1 MKKFISILLV
11 FTLIFSMLPLTISSV
26 SATETKSSDTCILG
40 DADADGK
47 ITVKD
52 STMIQLYLVEVITL
66 DEKQQYIANCDGSD
80 GVQISDATTIQMYLA
95 DMETEYK
102 ANADGYVIGDLVT
115 FEEDNTTEPTTKPTT
130 QPTTVPVTDP
140 PKTTQTIT
148 VGVISY
154 VYDETSSQTSSYAVH
169 YWNDAGLSGDAVCTS
184 LGTTESRSVGSEY
197 WSNSAQTF
205 KMYSAEIPLEAT
217 GFKFHIADRWF
228 GDDGN
233 TATNNAVYIFNYS
246 GDKALYTK
254 VNIPDPTEPIV
265 TTPTTPNPTNP
276 PTPTTPSDEK
286 TIKVGVI
293 SYVYDETSSQTSSY
307 TLHYWSDSGLS
318 GDVVC
323 TSLGT
328 TESRSVG
335 SEYWGNASQTF
346 RMYSAVIPAD
356 ATGFKFHIADR
367 WFGDDGNATT
377 QNAVYIFNYS
387 GDKAI
392 YTTVTSPD
400 PTVPV
405 TTQPTT
411 QPTTTKP
418 VETTPTTPIPT
429 TPATL
434 GLNYQF
440 SGSNAGTAG
449 YAEGTVSLTTD
460 TAGTYYLY
468 WADDTKALD
477 GYYEIT
483 SMSLSANGTGTFKFS
498 YHTAIPA
505 GATRLIATTSK
516 SSLTVANAKAEYV
529 LPESKRLTTGSGD
542 LKYTFSSYSDVH
554 IDPDG
559 YYKNY
564 ETKFTQALN
573 YANKKGTDFIVSSGD
588 MVNFG
593 LDSEWEIYERILS
606 QSNYNNPVYES
617 NGNHDLRS
625 NIDNGRKSFVRATGT
640 DNTTANYDA
649 NKPYYYV
656 TEKTTG
662 DMFIFMALEG
672 DYKTHTV
679 DSFTQEQI
687 NWLTNLLSKYY
698 NTGINIYIIEHAA
711 IEGFGAGDRMDNPL
725 YKSHLSQS
733 FTSTQ
738 QFKALLQKYP
748 KLIWMSGHTH
758 IDYELGYNYSNENG
772 TACHMIHNSA
782 VIGSTKA
789 DSSNSAL
796 DYNDGN
802 GYNSQG
808 YYVEV
813 YNNQVVYYG
822 ANLTDEK
829 IYPAYCYIMDGSRNI
844 GNAGTTTPEQFT
856 GSSST
861 SLSSALATAKTTLDN
876 MYTFSSYDQYQA
888 VKKLYNQYKGSTS
901 VSNQSTVV
909 AEIEARIAE
918 LKAIASH
925 IGYSEPLDTYYFVNK
940 LGWST
945 VYGYAWTG
953 SSNNATWP
961 GKALEKVGTYSGYGV
976 YEIKFSSAGQYA
988 NLIFS
993 DGTNQT
999 VDIALASYGNNAF
1012 MANNTTENG
1021 KHTITNLKYTPS
1033 GNSKY
1038 VLRYY
1043 NTGYHT
1049 WDDIDTYLTENGD
1062 GTYVYEMTTVNSED
1076 ISCNVYNT
1084 IKSEYNC
1091 VSASET
1097 LNYSSGASN
1106 TYNLSA
1112 SSSRGKSI
1120 TIKGLSAGK
1129 KITFIYTAATKTLK
1143 ITCG

>member
-1 MKKFISILLV
+1 M
-11 FTLIFSMLPLTISSV
+11 
-26 SATETKSSDTCILG
+26 
-40 DADADGK
+40 
-47 ITVKD
+47 
-52 STMIQLYLVEVITL
+52 VEVVIL
-66 DEKQQYIANCDGSD
+66 DEKQQYIANCDGTD

-102 ANADGYVIGDLVT
+102 ANADGYVIGDTVV
-115 FEEDNTTEPTTKPTT
+115 FEEEITTEPTT
-130 QPTTVPVTDP
+130 QPTTTPVTEPTTQPATDP
-140 PKTTQTIT
+140 IKTTKTIT

-154 VYDETSSQTSSYAVH
+154 VYDETSSSTSSYQLH
-169 YWNDAGLSGDAVCTS
+169 YWGGADGAKDVNCTS
-184 LGTTESRSVGSEY
+184 LGTTEKRSVGSSY
-197 WSNSAQTF
+197 WSNS
-205 KMYSAEIPLEAT
+205 E
-217 GFKFHIADRWF
+217 
-228 GDDGN
+228 
-233 TATNNAVYIFNYS
+233 
-246 GDKALYTK
+246 
-254 VNIPDPTEPIV
+254 
-265 TTPTTPNPTNP
+265 
-276 PTPTTPSDEK
+276 
-286 TIKVGVI
+286 
-293 SYVYDETSSQTSSY
+293 
-307 TLHYWSDSGLS
+307 
-318 GDVVC
+318 
-323 TSLGT
+323 
-328 TESRSVG
+328 
-335 SEYWGNASQTF
+335 QTF
-346 RMYSAVIPAD
+346 RMYTAEIPLD

-387 GDKAI
+387 GDKAL
-392 YTTVTSPD
+392 YTTVSTPD
-400 PTVPV
+400 PTEPVVTTAPPTPTTPTPTNPPTPTTPATKKTITVGVINYVYDETSSNTSSYQVHYWGGASSGDASCTSLGTTEKRSVGSSYWGNAEQTLKMYTAVIPADSTGFKFHIADRWFGDDGNATTQNAVYIFNYSGDKALYTTVSIIDPTEPV
-405 TTQPTT
+405 TTQPITT
-411 QPTTTKP
+411 MPNTTTPTTTPNPTTP
-418 VETTPTTPIPT
+418 VPTTPIPT
-429 TPATL
+429 NPVSS

-483 SMSLSANGTGTFKFS
+483 SMTLSANSTGTFKFD

-505 GATRLIATTSK
+505 NATRIIATTSK
-516 SSLTVANAKAEYV
+516 TSLNVANAQAQYV
-529 LPESKRLTTGSGD
+529 LPEAKRLKTDSGE
-542 LKYTFSSYSDVH
+542 LKYTFNSYSDVH

-564 ETKFTQALN
+564 ESKFKQALKF
-573 YANKKGTDFIVSSGD
+573 ASNKNTDFIVSSGD

-606 QSNYNNPVYES
+606 QSDYANPVYES

-625 NIDNGRKSFVRATGT
+625 NIENGRKSFVRATGT

-687 NWLTNLLSKYY
+687 NWLTSLLEKNY

-738 QFKALLQKYP
+738 QFKSLLQKYP

-758 IDYELGYNYSNENG
+758 IDYALGYNYSNENG
-772 TACHMIHNSA
+772 SACHMIHNSA

-813 YNNQVVYYG
+813 YENQVVYYG

-829 IYPAYCYIMDGSRNI
+829 IYPAYCYIMDGSRNL
-844 GNAGTTTPEQFT
+844 GTASTKTPESFT
-856 GSSST
+856 GSSAT
-861 SLSSALATAKTTLDN
+861 SLSSALANTKTTLDN
-876 MYTFSSYDQYQA
+876 MYTFSSFDQYQA

-909 AEIEARIAE
+909 AEIEAGIAE

-925 IGYSEPLDTYYFVNK
+925 IGYSEPLDTYYFINK

-953 SSNNATWP
+953 SSTNATWP
-961 GKALEKVGTYSGYGV
+961 GKALEKIGTYSGYDV

-999 VDIALASYGNNAF
+999 VDIALASYSNNAF
-1012 MANNTTENG
+1012 MANSTTENG
-1021 KHTITNLKYTPS
+1021 KHTVTNLKYTPS
-1033 GNSKY
+1033 VNSKY

-1049 WDDIDTYLTENGD
+1049 WDDIDTYLADNGD

-1084 IKSEYNC
+1084 IKAEYNC

-1097 LNYSSGASN
+1097 LNFSSGAST

-1112 SSSRGKSI
+1112 SSS
-1120 TIKGLSAGK
+1120 
-1129 KITFIYTAATKTLK
+1129 
-1143 ITCG
+1143 